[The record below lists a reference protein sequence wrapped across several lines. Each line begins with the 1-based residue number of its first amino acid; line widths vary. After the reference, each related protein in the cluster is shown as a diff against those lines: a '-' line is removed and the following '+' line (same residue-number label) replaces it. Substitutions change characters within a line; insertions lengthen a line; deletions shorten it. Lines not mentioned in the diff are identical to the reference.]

1 MRHAA
6 ILRGL
11 FAGLF
16 LCEIAGQA
24 GLVPSFLAGGLG
36 TLLRLPFLAP
46 SLLGAFVSQ
55 FLLRPKREELLAS
68 LAAALALGWPLFL
81 LATGDEHAVA
91 ITVMSA
97 AGLGTLLVLAA
108 RALTQRGEERDAVL
122 DVLLPAALLPA
133 FVILAHPMV
142 YLTAAL
148 WPTTYDH
155 RLYLADAAFGAPL
168 SFVVGRATAAVPL
181 LPSVCLAVYV
191 ALPLALMLVHTLR
204 RRNGI
209 RSGDTLATFIAL
221 TVVGY
226 FGYLLVPVA
235 GPVYAFGEQ
244 FPLNPP
250 DPATMLPAK
259 SLMLPM
265 PRNCMPSLHSGWAL
279 LVWWN
284 ARPLGLAARVAAAVF
299 LAITLLATVGLG
311 FHYVVD
317 LVAAF
322 PLTMAVQAWGTHV
335 VDPRRRRN
343 AMAAGALMTVG
354 WIVFVTW
361 CDAML
366 AWPPVFLWVLAMAV
380 VAASWLLERRVHE
393 VRSAESPKPA
403 TAPAPL
409 SWTDRGAVSVLVLV
423 GFASFL
429 DWSIVSN
436 TLALTLGSTAEVRA
450 ALGSVGLLSMALGVM
465 ISGATRVSSL
475 VPLPLATLAAVVLAL
490 GAWTSTV
497 GLDAR
502 VLEDVAAS
510 FFDVVALAVRLLA
523 VPSMVTGLLVGFVAT
538 RLTAADP
545 RPGRI
550 AGLALVSTFFGAS
563 LAALAGAYA
572 VIPSEYSQHLP
583 VACHLAAALLAF
595 GLAVRAGLA
604 AHTEENLANVRH
616 DLGAQRLGWVGF
628 VAFVL
633 GGWVGGALVAT
644 HAGLLGVILG
654 DTVYSR
660 AQVVFLVFLGL
671 AAGGLAARR
680 VLHHTNDTQLA
691 QGWALAGLA
700 AAAALTLPLW
710 SQTPGYFASFY
721 GYVEAHGL
729 MTLFSQRE
737 LLRLV
742 VGGFFTLLPVS
753 CLSAAFFIGV
763 DGLRDFTKGVRTWP
777 VAFAAAAVGV
787 VGGIATTELVA
798 LPSFGSRWTLDAVV
812 VIAAGLAASR
822 FARVSGE
829 ARTAGVAVL
838 TVVALLLLTAPR
850 PFDFE
855 RLASDSGLTLAPGGH
870 GRLVAALEHA
880 EGLVTVHRLGDPV
893 GPHRLVVGGRLREQV
908 EVGREPAAREIA
920 GLLHGERHT
929 RALVV
934 GLGSG
939 KSLRLLRGAGFEEIV
954 VAEPNAAV
962 VTAAREHL
970 GNMQADALDAPAT
983 SLRAADGRHVL
994 MTESGRFD
1002 FVGVAVPDTSAAAAA
1017 PLYTREFYEI
1027 AAAHLNP
1034 AGVLEQ
1040 RISLDV
1046 LSAIGLTSILGAARR
1061 SFEDVRLYFVG
1072 NDAVLVACSG
1082 RCSVD
1087 ARDAGRSRE
1096 QEVLAGIAERSGSD
1110 ATFVEHS
1117 GWLDTA
1123 ATDRLL
1129 ESIAE
1134 HLGAPV
1140 EALGSADNDMFL
1152 PYYAPMGFLAPRD
1165 APPES
1170 VLLLRNF
1177 ATAPD
1182 DAAGDPASGN

>member
-16 LCEIAGQA
+16 LCELAGQA
-24 GLVPSFLAGGLG
+24 GLVPSLLAGGLG

-55 FLLRPKREELLAS
+55 VLLRPQREEVLTA
-68 LAAALALGWPLFL
+68 LAAALALGWPLFS
-81 LATGDEHAVA
+81 LAAGDQHAVA

-97 AGLGTLLVLAA
+97 VGLGTLLALAF
-108 RALTQRGEERDAVL
+108 RALTQRGEERNAVL

-142 YLTAAL
+142 FLTAAL
-148 WPTTYDH
+148 WPTTWDH

-168 SFVVGRATAAVPL
+168 SFVVGRAIAAVPL

-235 GPVYAFGEQ
+235 GPLYAFGEQ

-284 ARPLGLAARVAAAVF
+284 ARPLGLAARTAAAVF

-335 VDPRRRRN
+335 VDARRRRS
-343 AMAAGALMTVG
+343 AMAAGALMTMG
-354 WIVFVTW
+354 WIALVTW

-366 AWPPVFLWVLAMAV
+366 RWPPVLLWALAAAV
-380 VAASWLLERRVHE
+380 VSASWLLERRVHD
-393 VRSAESPKPA
+393 VRSSEAPQPA
-403 TAPAPL
+403 IAPRPL
-409 SWTDRGAVSVLVLV
+409 SWLDRGAVGVLLLA

-429 DWSIVSN
+429 DWSITSN
-436 TLALTLGSTAEVRA
+436 TLAVTLGSTAEVRA
-450 ALGSVGLLSMALGVM
+450 TLGTVSLLSIALGVVL
-465 ISGATRVSSL
+465 SGATRASSSY
-475 VPLPLATLAAVVLAL
+475 PLPLATVAAVVLAIV
-490 GAWTSTV
+490 GWTSAV
-497 GLDAR
+497 GLDAPL
-502 VLEDVAAS
+502 VENGAGFSLDGI
-510 FFDVVALAVRLLA
+510 ALAARMLA
-523 VPSMVTGLLVGFVAT
+523 APSMVSGLLVGFVA
-538 RLTAADP
+538 RRMTASQP
-545 RPGRI
+545 RPGR
-550 AGLALVSTFFGAS
+550 AVGLTLASTFFGAS

-572 VIPSEYSQHLP
+572 VIPSAYSQHLP
-583 VACHLAAALLAF
+583 VACHLAAALLSF
-595 GLAVRAGLA
+595 GLAMGASLGTR
-604 AHTEENLANVRH
+604 TEEEPADVRPDANTPP
-616 DLGAQRLGWVGF
+616 LGGAGF

-633 GGWVGGALVAT
+633 GGWVGGTLLVT

-660 AQVVFLVFLGL
+660 AQVVFTVFLGL
-671 AAGGLAARR
+671 AAGGFVAQRALQQANHPR
-680 VLHHTNDTQLA
+680 LA
-691 QGWALAGLA
+691 QGWAFAGLA
-700 AAAALTLPLW
+700 ASVALTLPLW
-710 SQTPGYFASFY
+710 SQAPGYFASFY

-737 LLRLV
+737 SLRLV

-753 CLSAAFFIGV
+753 CLAAAFVLGV
-763 DGLRDFTKGVRTWP
+763 DGLRGDTGGVRTWTL
-777 VAFAAAAVGV
+777 AFAAAALGV
-787 VGGIATTELVA
+787 VAGVATTELAA
-798 LPSFGSRWTLDAVV
+798 LPRFGSRWTLDAVV
-812 VIAAGLAASR
+812 VVAVGFAASR
-822 FARVSGE
+822 FARATGE
-829 ARTAGVAVL
+829 ARTAGGVVL
-838 TVVALLLLTAPR
+838 TAVALLLLAAPR

-855 RLASDSGLTLAPGGH
+855 RIASDSGLTLAPGGH
-870 GRLVAALEHA
+870 GRLVAAMESA
-880 EGLVTVHRLGDPV
+880 EGLVTVHRLGDVV
-893 GPHRLVVGGRLREQV
+893 GPHRLVVAGRLREQV
-908 EVGREPAAREIA
+908 EVGREPAAREVA
-920 GLLHGERHT
+920 GLLHGEGRT

-954 VAEPNAAV
+954 VAEPNDAV
-962 VTAAREHL
+962 VSAAREHL
-970 GNMQADALDAPAT
+970 DNMQAGALDAPAT
-983 SLRAADGRHVL
+983 RLRAADGRHALVS
-994 MTESGRFD
+994 EGGRFD
-1002 FVGVAVPDTSAAAAA
+1002 LVGVSMPDTSAAAAA
-1017 PLYTREFYEI
+1017 PLYTREFYGI
-1027 AAAHLNP
+1027 AAARLNP
-1034 AGVLEQ
+1034 GGVLEQ

-1061 SFEDVRLYFVG
+1061 SFEDVRFYFVG

-1087 ARDAGRSRE
+1087 ARSEGRRRE

-1129 ESIAE
+1129 ASIAG

-1152 PYYAPMGFLAPRD
+1152 PYYAPMGFLATRD

-1177 ATAPD
+1177 ADLAVR
-1182 DAAGDPASGN
+1182 